1 MDNKDLIMSL
11 YQELRTACLH
21 GLLFGIC
28 SIIVLT
34 AFPWP
39 AQSQVFVYPQRPTQ
53 SNVRYFDFEWFHK
66 DIEIGPE
73 AEGDADGAGEASSWR
88 EALTRSFPRIDDENE
103 DFAHSE
109 DAYLRTRRH
118 GAIDYYASSPPPA
131 AYNDFPDPAEDT
143 SSDPPIPRPDPGDEE
158 DEVPQDVF
166 EPSALNES
174 SGGVR
179 LYFYEDEREIAE
191 RAAAFIE
198 TSYRELVEIFG
209 FVPSRTLPYI
219 LYNSYQ
225 EFLQTNIFP
234 VQEGVLGVTG
244 RANLE
249 LVLPYF
255 GDHRLFQHISTHEMV
270 HQFQIQKARE
280 VARSAGVS
288 GDPLDRMPLWFIEG
302 MAEYY
307 ALGGIDDEAEML
319 TRDLLLNPDPTQ
331 GYVMLDFFEDRPFS
345 QLWTYK
351 IGQTRVAFIE
361 EYYGEGTIQEVF
373 EQSHRLVRAR
383 QRDQTATTFRTL
395 LADITGDRPR
405 EISSNFESWLK
416 RRSYTSYLDS
426 AQDSPDVRFL
436 NDTRGWMQTM
446 TSSPDGNLMMYRSIQ
461 RNTGQV
467 RLYVTDTRAPR
478 NYERVASDGSPGV
491 ESLHPV
497 GPRNFDLRDDQVAYI
512 ARTQGRDTLYL
523 EDLEHRAERDDNGS
537 WDIRLRTSNKNGYD
551 LGEYG
556 ILAAESPSFSP
567 DGRRIVFIGL
577 DEEDG
582 QKDLFLFE
590 ALGDDDFIVSRLTN
604 SERAE
609 RGTSWGPSGILF
621 TSDATEHDHYNLF
634 RIDLDEGPG
643 EAERLTFEP
652 RDHFEPR
659 AMPDGRIFFGSYD
672 ASRANLYEWV
682 DGTITR
688 RTDIVTGLFEVAPG
702 PNDTV
707 WTNFH
712 HRGRRQIVRMADDN
726 FTEIEIE
733 EEVEEDPDAIALFP
747 TLSLDDA
754 DPYRAAS
761 IQNWQLN
768 NIFGV
773 LGASSSGVFGQLM
786 LLSNDRLRNHAIFV
800 NVLAFGDWNNTLID
814 VLYLNQEDRLIWG
827 AGGFQD
833 VRYRIDRTF
842 EGQDDQPRQFL
853 SGERFYGGRA
863 TLRYPFSRF
872 TFIQGDLALGG
883 VSFFLQDGT
892 RDRLDRES
900 ADLPD
905 TSFVDTWEQAHDEQ
919 RFQASPSLSLGYN
932 TLRLHPGTG
941 PIDGTSALVSTTV
954 DVQPF
959 DSEVHGKVR
968 FDAERYFPI
977 YDRINLSFRTGL
989 GSTFGGALARQ
1000 FFLSSFDTL
1009 RGVPFGNQDYLLG
1022 NVFLFT
1028 KAELRFPL
1036 NFLVRIPFIDVEGM
1050 VGADFGGA
1058 GADVEDLWRWR
1069 AFSPVT
1075 GLNFGL
1081 GPLVFRLHFARQ
1093 VDIGAPRMP
1102 RDPALGNWITNFSLG
1117 WRYW

>member
-1 MDNKDLIMSL
+1 MATPQQFGTLG
-11 YQELRTACLH
+11 LRA
-21 GLLFGIC
+21 LLFGIC
-28 SIIVLT
+28 AILVTTS
-34 AFPWP
+34 FPWP
-39 AQSQVFVYPQRPTQ
+39 AQGQVFVYPQRPTQ

-66 DIEIGPE
+66 DIDIGPE
-73 AEGDADGAGEASSWR
+73 ADTDEARRFDSTSWR
-88 EALTRSFPRIDDENE
+88 EALTRSFPRIDDDGDEFGHRQ
-103 DFAHSE
+103 DT
-109 DAYLRTRRH
+109 YLRTRRH
-118 GAIDYYASSPPPA
+118 GVIDFQTSSPPA
-131 AYNDFPDPAEDT
+131 AYNDFPDPTDDT
-143 SSDPPIPRPDPGDEE
+143 ASDPPSPTVEAEGEE
-158 DEVPQDVF
+158 VPDEVFV
-166 EPSALNES
+166 PSELNDMR
-174 SGGVR
+174 GGVR

-198 TSYRELVEIFG
+198 TSYRELVDIFR
-209 FVPSRTLPYI
+209 FVPGRTLPYI

-244 RANLE
+244 RAGLE

-255 GDHRLFQHISTHEMV
+255 GDHRLFRHISTHEMV

-280 VARSAGVS
+280 VARAGGVS
-288 GDPLDRMPLWFIEG
+288 GDPMDRMPLWFIEG

-319 TRDLLLNPDPTQ
+319 TRDLLLNPDPTR

-351 IGQTRVAFIE
+351 IGQTRVGFLE
-361 EYYGEGTIQEVF
+361 EFYGEGTIQEVF
-373 EQSHRLVRAR
+373 EKSHRLLGPRSR
-383 QRDQTATTFRTL
+383 TQNATTFRSL
-395 LADITGDRPR
+395 LAEITGDSPR
-405 EISSNFESWLK
+405 EISSHFETWLK
-416 RRSYTSYLDS
+416 RRSYESYLDS
-426 AQDSPDVRFL
+426 EQDSPDVRFF
-436 NDTRGWMQTM
+436 NDTPGFMQTM
-446 TSSPDGNLMMYRSIQ
+446 TSSPDGNLLMYRSIQ
-461 RNTGQV
+461 QNTGQV
-467 RLYVTDTRAPR
+467 RLYITDARSPR
-478 NYERVASDGSPGV
+478 DHQRVASDGSPGV

-497 GPRNFDLRDDQVAYI
+497 GPRNFALHDDQLAFI
-512 ARTQGRDTLYL
+512 ARVKGRDVLYL
-523 EDLEHRAERDDNGS
+523 EDLDHRAGRDENGV
-537 WDIRLRTSNKNGYD
+537 WDIRLRTTNRVGYD
-551 LGEYG
+551 LGDYE

-567 DGRRIVFIGL
+567 DGRRVVFIGL
-577 DEEDG
+577 NEDG
-582 QKDLFLFE
+582 QKDLYIFE
-590 ALGDDDFIVSRLTN
+590 ALEGDDFIVTRLTD

-621 TSDATEHDHYNLF
+621 TSDATDHSRYNLF
-634 RIDLDEGPG
+634 QIDPDEGFG
-643 EAERLTFEP
+643 EIDRLTFED

-659 AMPDGRIFFGSYD
+659 AMPDGRIFFGAFD
-672 ASRANLYEWV
+672 ASRANLYEWE
-682 DGTITR
+682 DGAVAR

-702 PNDTV
+702 PDDTV
-707 WTNFH
+707 WTSFH
-712 HRGRRQIVRMADDN
+712 HRGRRQIVRMSHTDFIDRE
-726 FTEIEIE
+726 FE
-733 EEVEEDPDAIALFP
+733 EEVNADPNEIAAFP
-747 TLSLDDA
+747 TLSLDGA
-754 DPYRAAS
+754 DRYRATDLR
-761 IQNWQLN
+761 NWQLN

-786 LLSNDRLRNHAIFV
+786 LLSNDQLRNHAFFI
-800 NVLAFGDWNNTLID
+800 NVLAFGDWNNTLFD
-814 VLYLNQEDRLIWG
+814 VMYLNQEQRLIWG
-827 AGGFQD
+827 TGFFQD

-842 EGQDDQPRQFL
+842 EGQDVQPGQFL
-853 SGERFYGGRA
+853 SGERFYGGRL
-863 TLRYPFSRF
+863 TLRYPFNRF
-872 TFIQGDLALGG
+872 MFVQGDLALGG
-883 VSFFLQDGT
+883 VTFFLQDAT
-892 RDRLDRES
+892 RDRLQRE
-900 ADLPD
+900 AAEFPD
-905 TSFVDTWEQAHDEQ
+905 TSFIDPWEQAHDEH
-919 RFQASPSLSLGYN
+919 RFQTSPSLSLGYN

-941 PIDGTSALVSTTV
+941 PIDGTSALLTGTL

-959 DSEVHGKVR
+959 DDEVHGKVR

-989 GSTFGGALARQ
+989 GRTFGGDLARQ

-1058 GADVEDLWRWR
+1058 GADLEDLWRWR

-1093 VDIGAPRMP
+1093 IDIGAPRMP
-1102 RDPALGNWITNFSLG
+1102 RDPELGNWITNFSLG